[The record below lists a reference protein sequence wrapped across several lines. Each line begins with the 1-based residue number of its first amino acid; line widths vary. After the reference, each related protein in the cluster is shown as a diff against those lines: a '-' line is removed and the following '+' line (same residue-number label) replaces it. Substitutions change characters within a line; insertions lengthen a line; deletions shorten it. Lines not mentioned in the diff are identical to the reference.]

1 MKIIYRENLGVFWLR
16 HAAQRLVKLF
26 RKGKTSA
33 LKICA
38 FPDDHIGRDIAI
50 AGAYEAAGIRAIK
63 WMIGAGIVK
72 SSQQSQ
78 FIDVGANVGMYTLSL
93 AECFQNV
100 AAFEPHPVTRK
111 VLELNVAI
119 NGLKNI
125 SVSSYALSN
134 KSGPATLEDNL
145 NNTGAATLEGNGGSN
160 NTYSVETKIAST
172 AIKEMFNAQPISL
185 IKIDVEG
192 HELKVIEGLTEILA
206 SQKPVIAFEAND
218 PRQAKELIPLLNDL
232 GYVKFIALDLWPSP
246 PLLVFKVFLLTLLG
260 VRYAL
265 TPIKSLEGKKYSL
278 VFALDKDA
286 ALRWDASLH

>member
-1 MKIIYRENLGVFWLR
+1 MKVIYKENLGIFWLR
-16 HAAQRLVKLF
+16 NVVQCLVKVF
-26 RKGKTSA
+26 RSRNPSA

-38 FPDDHIGRDIAI
+38 FPDDHIGRNIAI
-50 AGAYEAAGIRAIK
+50 AGVYEGAGLRAME
-63 WMIGAGIVK
+63 WMIEVGIIN
-72 SSQQSQ
+72 SPEQSQ

-93 AECFQNV
+93 AECFEHV

-119 NGLKNI
+119 NGLKNV

-134 KSGPATLEDNL
+134 KSGSATLEDNL
-145 NNTGAATLEGNGGSN
+145 NNIGAATLEGSGGSN
-160 NTYSVETKIAST
+160 NTYSVETKVAST
-172 AIKEMFNAQPISL
+172 AINEIFNDQSISL

-192 HELKVIEGLTEILA
+192 HELKVIEGLREILM

-218 PRQAKELIPLLNDL
+218 PRQAKELLPLLNEL

-246 PLLVFKVFLLTLLG
+246 PLLVLKVFLLTLLG

-278 VFALDKDA
+278 VFALDRDA
-286 ALRWDASLH
+286 AVRWDASL

>member
-1 MKIIYRENLGVFWLR
+1 MKIVYKEKLSIFWLR
-16 HAAQRLVKLF
+16 HVVQCLVKVF
-26 RKGKTSA
+26 RSREASA

-38 FPDDHIGRDIAI
+38 FPDDHIGRNIAI
-50 AGAYEAAGIRAIK
+50 AGVYEAAGLQAMK
-63 WMIGAGIVK
+63 WMIEVGII
-72 SSQQSQ
+72 SSSNQSR

-93 AECFQNV
+93 AEYFEHV

-119 NGLKNI
+119 NGLKNV
-125 SVSSYALSN
+125 SVSPFALSN
-134 KSGPATLEDNL
+134 RSGSAILEDNL
-145 NNTGAATLEGNGGSN
+145 NNTGAATLEGNGGSSN
-160 NTYSVETKIAST
+160 IYTVETRVAST
-172 AIKEMFNAQPISL
+172 AITEMSNDHPISL

-192 HELKVIEGLTEILA
+192 HELKVIEGLKGILA

-246 PLLVFKVFLLTLLG
+246 PLLVFKVFILTLIG

-286 ALRWDASLH
+286 ALRWEASLR